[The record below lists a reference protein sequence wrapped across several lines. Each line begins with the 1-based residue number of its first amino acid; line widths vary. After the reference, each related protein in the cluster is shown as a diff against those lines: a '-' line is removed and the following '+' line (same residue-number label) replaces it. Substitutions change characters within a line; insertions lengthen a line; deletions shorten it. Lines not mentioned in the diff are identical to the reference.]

1 MDAENEIEA
10 QTWHPNSV
18 RMRMVGLPEAK
29 LEQMTRDDNARQV
42 ERDVAAAIL
51 ADRKTYAA
59 SIAAPGGL
67 VGDLGAFHQVAEA
80 EAEAKRL
87 AHLEQQAAERAAAHA
102 NQDRTQP
109 VDIEVTRTE
118 NEQAA
123 RSFAEM
129 LQATVDPNLVHVMR
143 TQAIAGSKVRDG
155 WTVNYHDSE
164 TEVGLV
170 AVWWGRGHFKAY
182 IEMVGHIGRTAE
194 AAALLGKVFSK

>member
-1 MDAENEIEA
+1 MDADSEWEA
-10 QTWHPNSV
+10 TRLRHL
-18 RMRMVGLPEAK
+18 RMRMDDLSDDK
-29 LEQMTRDDNARQV
+29 LDEISRDDSLRQS
-42 ERDVAAAIL
+42 ERDLAGDIL

-59 SIAAPGGL
+59 S
-67 VGDLGAFHQVAEA
+67 QVAEA
-80 EAEAKRL
+80 EAEAERL
-87 AHLEQQAAERAAAHA
+87 AHLEQQSAERAAAHA
-102 NQDRTQP
+102 NEDKSQP

-123 RSFAEM
+123 RSFAAALKEG
-129 LQATVDPNLVHVMR
+129 LDVKPDLVHVMR
-143 TQAIAGSKVRDG
+143 TEAIAGVKVRDG
-155 WTVNYHDSE
+155 WTVNYHDNE